1 MRAVLAANG
10 VQLPL
15 PLDMARD
22 VAEML
27 LLTGRAVHPAKFVDA
42 FIGAAENE
50 TPLPHEIC

>member
-10 VQLPL
+10 VRLPL